1 MKTDK
6 KKYESLIDIEIKIRK
21 SNEWLIKSFHTE
33 REWFHSNGDTG
44 ASELVSSQRH
54 AESTATH
61 RTIPSERNPETS

>member
-33 REWFHSNGDTG
+33 REWFQSSGDMG
-44 ASELVSSQRH
+44 GS
-54 AESTATH
+54 
-61 RTIPSERNPETS
+61 